1 MKFLFICLFIYL
13 NPKQHGEGNFWG
25 QFFQKK
31 IGHIWR
37 ILKKIEKKCQ
47 AFLRIWADFFNF

>member
-1 MKFLFICLFIYL
+1 MGIRHEVFIYLFIYL

-37 ILKKIEKKCQ
+37 ILKKLKKKVKL
-47 AFLRIWADFFNF
+47 F

>member
-1 MKFLFICLFIYL
+1 MGIRHEVFIYLFIYL

-31 IGHIWR
+31 NWSHLEDF
-37 ILKKIEKKCQ
+37 LK
-47 AFLRIWADFFNF
+47 N